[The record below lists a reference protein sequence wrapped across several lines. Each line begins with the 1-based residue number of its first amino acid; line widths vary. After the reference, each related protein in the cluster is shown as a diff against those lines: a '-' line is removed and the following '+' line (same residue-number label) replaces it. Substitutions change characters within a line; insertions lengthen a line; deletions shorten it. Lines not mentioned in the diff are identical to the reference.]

1 MDVSLSPQARAV
13 VIWIGAIIGALVLLK
28 AAHALTPFAWAIITA
43 YILHPLVAWIHRR
56 TRLPKQL
63 ITAWLYAIIALV
75 VAILL
80 INLSPQIIVQLN
92 SLQQRT
98 IPNVISEVNRWFEER
113 QRIDARFAGVDV
125 QFIEERLQLLG
136 RQMADLVGAKAV
148 PLLLST
154 VSIALEILI
163 YLIASFYFI
172 VYGDK
177 FVESIRDALSRR
189 YHREFDRVL
198 VDINAT
204 LGNYLRGQVVL
215 VVIMS
220 FASYIALR
228 TFSVDY
234 ALSLAIATGFLE
246 LIPLIGPWT
255 AGSIAVTIAFFQ
267 ETTPFGWSNGTLAI
281 VIAVTYFVLR
291 QLEDA
296 FVIPLVIGRIVHL
309 HPLLVIFV
317 LVVGTTLGGPLG
329 LILAVPIAAV
339 IKIVAS
345 FFYEKVRARE
355 HRQIE
360 VVRSRADL
368 ARAMERFPELMNAT
382 VVLLIEGDALAW
394 DDLGLMTEVAACGL
408 DHAINLTVVTLDG
421 VAGALA
427 AAAGIPTTTI
437 PQAVSAQFA
446 RELTDVP
453 APNLATAD

>member
-1 MDVSLSPQARAV
+1 MDVSLSPQARAI
-13 VIWIGAIIGALVLLK
+13 VIWIAAIVGALILLK
-28 AAHALTPFAWAIITA
+28 SAHALTPFAWAIITA

-63 ITAWLYAIIALV
+63 ITAWLYAIIGLV
-75 VAILL
+75 VAILF
-80 INLSPQIIVQLN
+80 INLSPQIISQLN

-98 IPNVISEVNRWFEER
+98 IPNVISDVNHWFEER
-113 QRIDARFAGVDV
+113 QRLDTRFAGVDV
-125 QFIEERLQLLG
+125 QFIEERLQSLSQQLAG
-136 RQMADLVGAKAV
+136 LVGAKAV

-154 VSIALEILI
+154 VAIALEILI

-220 FASYIALR
+220 IASYIALR

-255 AGSIAVTIAFFQ
+255 AGTIAVTIAFFQ

-281 VIAVTYFVLR
+281 VIAVTYFALR

-317 LVVGTTLGGPLG
+317 LVIGTSLGGPLG

-339 IKIVAS
+339 IKILAS
-345 FFYEKVRARE
+345 FFYEKIRARE
-355 HRQIE
+355 HRRIE
-360 VVRSRADL
+360 VIRSRADL
-368 ARAMERFPELMNAT
+368 ERARERFPDLMNAT
-382 VVLLIEGDALAW
+382 VVLLIEGDALSWA
-394 DDLGLMTEVAACGL
+394 DLDLMTEVAGDGL

-427 AAAGIPTTTI
+427 AAAGIATTAI
-437 PQAVSAQFA
+437 PIGPERLD
-446 RELTDVP
+446 REYGDMP
-453 APNLATAD
+453 PPNLVTAD